1 MPRRMAGAFL
11 CLFLF
16 GLLVLVPCQPA
27 QAAAATTDSLI
38 AVSGNRHSDA
48 DMIRAFFHA
57 AADGTL
63 DAAALDAALKS
74 LYGTGL
80 FQDVKIA
87 REGGRI
93 LVTVVENPTID
104 RLAFEGNKKI
114 KDEDLKKAVQSKAG
128 GPLARALVHDDVVR
142 ITELYLQ
149 HGYFEV
155 RVDPKT
161 IATKN
166 ERASLIFEIKEGE
179 KLAVR
184 QVQFAGNSAYPSN
197 KLKGVIKSG
206 ETNVFSFLLNNDVYD
221 ADRIDSDLDL
231 LRRFYRAH
239 GYADVHVGLAANYE
253 AGKKGVVVTFTID
266 EGAQYRFG
274 RVDIVS
280 NVKSIDAA
288 SLRSSLRTLSG
299 EIYDAGAVDKTVE
312 DIAMSLAKSGTPF
325 AIALPRSER
334 VSPSHP
340 PQRAGEDGMGVIN
353 LVYTIVDD
361 KRLYV
366 ERIDIHGN
374 NKTGDDVIRREF
386 DFVEGDA
393 YNRALIDRGERRLKQ
408 LGYFKTV
415 KIAAQPGSAPDRVV
429 IDVAVEEDKTG
440 TFSVMGGYSSA
451 DGASATVTV
460 GNTNFLGTGDVASAS
475 ATIGQYTKGFDL
487 SLTDPYALGPHLS
500 LGGELFGKET
510 FASSYQSYDSTF
522 YGAKIIA
529 TAPLNDQLGVSWSY
543 SIYNQALSL
552 DPSIGTASLPIAQ
565 AAAAGP
571 MWVSSVGTGMTYS
584 TLDNP
589 KNPTNGVRVQTNNE
603 FAGLGGAAK
612 FARTTEDA
620 RYYHEIFG
628 DVVGMVRAQGGYVT
642 PWGGQQLPL
651 LNGFFGGPQL
661 VRGFAPNGFGPRD
674 LTPGTTQDN
683 VGGNVYWTTTAEL
696 QTPMP
701 LVSADA
707 HLKVAFILRRRQP
720 VGDQRIERFQA
731 RVIVAVAADRQF
743 ARDPR
748 LGRRESHLG
757 FAVRGAAGRLRLPG
771 RQAELRRHPAAEF
784 PRRRVLARHCV

>member
-1 MPRRMAGAFL
+1 MPCRLAGAFL

-16 GLLVLVPCQPA
+16 GFLALAPCRYA
-27 QAAAATTDSLI
+27 QAAATTDSAI
-38 AVSGNRHSDA
+38 TVSGNRHADA
-48 DMIRAFFHA
+48 DMIRSFFHA

-87 REGGRI
+87 RNGDRI
-93 LVTVVENPTID
+93 VVTVAENPTVD

-128 GPLARALVHDDVVR
+128 GPLARALVHDDVVH
-142 ITELYLQ
+142 IAELYRM
-149 HGYFEV
+149 HGYFGV

-161 IATKN
+161 IASKN
-166 ERASLIFEIKEGE
+166 ERVSLVFEIKEGE
-179 KLAVR
+179 KLTVR
-184 QVQFAGNSAYPSN
+184 QVEFAGNNAYPSN
-197 KLKGVIKSG
+197 KLNGVIKSG
-206 ETNVFSFLLNNDVYD
+206 ATSLLSFLLNNDVYD
-221 ADRIDSDLDL
+221 ADRIEEDLDL

-239 GYADVHVGLAANYE
+239 GYADVRVRSTANYE
-253 AGKKGVVVTFTID
+253 ADKKGVALTFTID
-266 EGAQYRFG
+266 EGPQYRFG
-274 RVDIVS
+274 QVDVVS
-280 NVKSIDAA
+280 NVKSVDAA
-288 SLRSSLRTLSG
+288 SVRSCLHTRSG
-299 EIYDAGAVDKTVE
+299 ETYDAGAIDKTVE
-312 DIAMSLAKSGTPF
+312 DIAMGLAKSGAPF
-325 AIALPRSER
+325 ATALPRSER
-334 VSPSHP
+334 VPPSNP
-340 PQRAGEDGMGVIN
+340 PAGGVRVIN
-353 LVYTIVDD
+353 LVYTIVDSQ
-361 KRLYV
+361 RLYV
-366 ERIDIHGN
+366 ERIEIHGN
-374 NKTGDDVIRREF
+374 NKTRDDVIRREF

-429 IDVAVEEDKTG
+429 VDVALEEDKTG

-451 DGASATVTV
+451 DGASATITV
-460 GNTNFLGTGDVASAS
+460 GDTNFFGTGDIARAS
-475 ATIGQYTKGFDL
+475 ATIGQYTRGFDL

-543 SIYNQALSL
+543 SIYNQALAL
-552 DPSIGTASLPIAQ
+552 DPAVGTASLPIQQ

-584 TLDNP
+584 TLDSP

-651 LNGFFGGPQL
+651 LNGFFGGAQL

-696 QTPMP
+696 QAPMP
-701 LVSADA
+701 LVTADA
-707 HLKVAFILRRRQP
+707 HLKVALFSDVGSLWATNASSVSKLASLSPSQQIANSQAIRASVGGSLIWDSPFGALRVDYAYP
-720 VGDQRIERFQA
+720 VAKQSYDVTQRLNFSA
-731 RVIVAVAADRQF
+731 
-743 ARDPR
+743 
-748 LGRRESHLG
+748 
-757 FAVRGAAGRLRLPG
+757 GA
-771 RQAELRRHPAAEF
+771 F
-784 PRRRVLARHCV
+784 

>member
-1 MPRRMAGAFL
+1 MPRRVAGAFL

-16 GLLVLVPCQPA
+16 GLLVFVPCRSA
-27 QAAAATTDSLI
+27 RAAAATDSLI
-38 AVSGNRHSDA
+38 TVTGNRHSDA

-80 FQDVKIA
+80 FRDVNIA
-87 REGGRI
+87 RDGSRI

-128 GPLARALVHDDVVR
+128 GPLARALVRDDVVR
-142 ITELYLQ
+142 IAELYRQ

-161 IATKN
+161 IATRN
-166 ERASLIFEIKEGE
+166 ERASLVFEIKEGE

-221 ADRIDSDLDL
+221 ADRIESDLDL
-231 LRRFYRAH
+231 LRRFYRDH
-239 GYADVHVGLAANYE
+239 GHADVHVGMAANYE
-253 AGKKGVVVTFTID
+253 ADKKGVVVTFTID
-266 EGAQYRFG
+266 EGPQYRFG
-274 RVDIVS
+274 RVDVVS

-288 SLRSSLRTLSG
+288 SLRSSLRTQSG

-312 DIAMSLAKSGTPF
+312 DIAMSLAKSGAPF
-325 AIALPRSER
+325 AIALSRSER
-334 VSPSHP
+334 VPPSYP
-340 PQRAGEDGMGVIN
+340 PPHAGESGVGVIN

-374 NKTGDDVIRREF
+374 NKTRDDVIRREF

-393 YNRALIDRGERRLKQ
+393 YNRALMDRGERRLKQ

-451 DGASATVTV
+451 DGVSGTITV
-460 GNTNFLGTGDVASAS
+460 GDTNFFGTGDIANAS
-475 ATIGQYTKGFDL
+475 ATIGQYTRGFDL
-487 SLTDPYALGPHLS
+487 SLTDPYALGQHLA

-510 FASSYQSYDSTF
+510 FASPYQSYNSTF

-529 TAPLNDQLGVSWSY
+529 TAPLNDQLSVSWSY

-707 HLKVAFILRRRQP
+707 HLKVALFSDAGSLWATNASSASKLASLSPSQQIANSRAIRASVGGSLIWDSPFGALRVDYAYP
-720 VGDQRIERFQA
+720 VAKQSYDVTQRLNFRA
-731 RVIVAVAADRQF
+731 
-743 ARDPR
+743 
-748 LGRRESHLG
+748 
-757 FAVRGAAGRLRLPG
+757 GA
-771 RQAELRRHPAAEF
+771 F
-784 PRRRVLARHCV
+784 

>member
-1 MPRRMAGAFL
+1 MPRRVAGAFL

-16 GLLVLVPCQPA
+16 GLLVLVPCRPA

-38 AVSGNRHSDA
+38 TVTGNRHSDA

-87 REGGRI
+87 RDGSRI

-142 ITELYLQ
+142 IAEFYRQ

-161 IATKN
+161 IATRN
-166 ERASLIFEIKEGE
+166 ERASLVFEIKEGE

-221 ADRIDSDLDL
+221 ADRIESDLDL
-231 LRRFYRAH
+231 LRRFYRDH

-253 AGKKGVVVTFTID
+253 ADKKGVVVTFTID

-274 RVDIVS
+274 RVDVVS

-288 SLRSSLRTLSG
+288 SLRSSLRTQSG
-299 EIYDAGAVDKTVE
+299 EIYDAAAIDKTVE

-334 VSPSHP
+334 VP
-340 PQRAGEDGMGVIN
+340 PPYPPPHAGESGVGVIN

-374 NKTGDDVIRREF
+374 NKTRDDVIRREF

-415 KIAAQPGSAPDRVV
+415 KIAGQPGSAPDRVV

-451 DGASATVTV
+451 DGASATITV
-460 GNTNFLGTGDVASAS
+460 GDTNFLGTGDVASAS
-475 ATIGQYTKGFDL
+475 ATIGQYTRGFDL

-510 FASSYQSYDSTF
+510 FASSYQSYNSTF

-552 DPSIGTASLPIAQ
+552 DPSVGTASLPIAQ

-707 HLKVAFILRRRQP
+707 HLKVALFSDAGSLWATNASSASKLASLSPSQQIANSRAIRASVGGSLIWDSPFGALRVDYAYP
-720 VGDQRIERFQA
+720 VAKQSYDVTQRLNFRA
-731 RVIVAVAADRQF
+731 
-743 ARDPR
+743 
-748 LGRRESHLG
+748 
-757 FAVRGAAGRLRLPG
+757 GA
-771 RQAELRRHPAAEF
+771 F
-784 PRRRVLARHCV
+784 